1 MVQLE
6 PDATSDDLCGSVLC
20 IEDDPVSRMLVEA
33 MLEAFPAVTLR
44 QAVNG
49 HDGIQAA
56 LEEMPDVILLDM
68 NMPDMRGLEVV
79 RVLSDR
85 IADGS
90 CQVILLTA
98 ERFSIDVV
106 KAMSLGAREHWQKPL
121 SADRLRGGLR
131 RFLHAVPQEE
141 HTGSALSQ

>member
-68 NMPDMRGLEVV
+68 NIDRKSVV
-79 RVLSDR
+79 
-85 IADGS
+85 
-90 CQVILLTA
+90 
-98 ERFSIDVV
+98 
-106 KAMSLGAREHWQKPL
+106 
-121 SADRLRGGLR
+121 
-131 RFLHAVPQEE
+131 
-141 HTGSALSQ
+141 

>member
-1 MVQLE
+1 MVTIE
-6 PDATSDDLCGSVLC
+6 PDAPTDDLCGTVLC
-20 IEDDPVSRMLVEA
+20 IEDDPISRTLVEV
-33 MLEAFPAVTLR
+33 MLSAFPAVTLR

-85 IADGS
+85 IAEGS

-106 KAMSLGAREHWQKPL
+106 KAMSLGAREHWLKPL
-121 SADRLRGGLR
+121 SVDRLRGGLR
-131 RFLHAVPQEE
+131 RMLHSPRDE
-141 HTGSALSQ
+141 HEDAATH

>member
-1 MVQLE
+1 MAQPESDALLE
-6 PDATSDDLCGSVLC
+6 DLCGTVLC
-20 IEDDPVSRMLVEA
+20 IEDDPLSRTLVEE
-33 MLEAFPAVTLR
+33 MLSAFPSVTLR

-49 HDGIQAA
+49 HDGICAA

-79 RVLSDR
+79 RVLSNR

-90 CQVILLTA
+90 CHVILLTA

-106 KAMSLGAREHWQKPL
+106 KAMSLGAREHWPKPL
-121 SADRLRGGLR
+121 SEDKLQGGLR
-131 RFLHAVPQEE
+131 RILRAPQRQS
-141 HTGSALSQ
+141 TDNALPP